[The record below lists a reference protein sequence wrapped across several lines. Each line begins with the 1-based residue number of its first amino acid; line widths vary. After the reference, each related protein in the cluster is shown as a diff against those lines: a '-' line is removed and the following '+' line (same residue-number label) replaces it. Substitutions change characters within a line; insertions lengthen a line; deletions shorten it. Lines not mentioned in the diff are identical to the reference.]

1 MLPGIINEKENCLD
15 VRDDIS
21 EKNAI
26 RQTYESLASGAFILG
41 IVVIVDSKP
50 MNLCYRCYNNIFNTY
65 FLMCIILKYI
75 GILI

>member
-1 MLPGIINEKENCLD
+1 MLPGIINEKGNCLD
-15 VRDDIS
+15 LRDDIS

-26 RQTYESLASGAFILG
+26 RHTYESLASGLFILG

-50 MNLCYRCYNNIFNTY
+50 VNLSYRCYNNIFNIY

-75 GILI
+75 EILI